1 MNCLQHPDFKNGEL
15 TTAFIDEHPELKITS
30 ASKWNFANAL
40 QSDPKKLGSSERRLR
55 YLANL
60 SVNGH
65 PTELGVDASKLATG
79 VTSSVPRPVIP
90 ASTTKKNN
98 LRSILL
104 NSGPEAMAKAVREH
118 KGLLIMDTTWRD
130 AHQSLLAT
138 RMRTQELERCAE
150 ATNEVMANAFS
161 MEMWGGK

>member
-1 MNCLQHPDFKNGEL
+1 MLLRLVGLDRC
-15 TTAFIDEHPELKITS
+15 
-30 ASKWNFANAL
+30 
-40 QSDPKKLGSSERRLR
+40 LR

-60 SVNGH
+60 AVNGH
-65 PTELGVDASKLATG
+65 PVELGVDVNKLG
-79 VTSSVPRPVIP
+79 SGSTSTVPAPVVP
-90 ASTTKKNN
+90 ASSGKKMN

-104 NSGPEAMAKAVREH
+104 NSGPDAMAKAVREN
-118 KGLLIMDTTWRD
+118 KGLMIMDTTWRD

-161 MEMWGGK
+161 LEMWGGK